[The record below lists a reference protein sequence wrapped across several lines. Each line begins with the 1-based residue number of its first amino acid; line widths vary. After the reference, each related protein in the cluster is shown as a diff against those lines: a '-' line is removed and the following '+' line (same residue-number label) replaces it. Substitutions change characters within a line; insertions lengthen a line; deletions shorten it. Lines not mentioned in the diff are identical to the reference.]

1 MILLG
6 FDLADCKDILRDCN
20 YFVWIPR
27 WSLSKILVHYDG
39 VGKASSHCI
48 LRDRSKHL
56 KNTLVV
62 VLHATECVCGNVKGK
77 VAETPLW

>member
-1 MILLG
+1 
-6 FDLADCKDILRDCN
+6 
-20 YFVWIPR
+20 
-27 WSLSKILVHYDG
+27 VHYDG